1 MGPVRL
7 AILLVATGCTAS
19 GAAIEPP
26 ADALFY
32 PTGAAVSP
40 DDAVLFVTNGNSELR
55 YNGGTISVFDLALV
69 DRTVAAWTGTDHTIP
84 DGCNRDPDFIETLVC
99 DEAPFMVANAAV
111 RIGNFATQIAM
122 QDRGQGR
129 ARLIVP
135 TRGDPSVEWADWDGA
150 KLSCGSGDF
159 AMCDDTH
166 RLTYVHGDPN
176 VGVLSTEP
184 FDAWADSAGQ
194 FAIVTHLAAN
204 AVTLIDS
211 PTDGDATIA
220 DVGTGFFMPDTTTG
234 SVGTSGV
241 GGIGGIAYVGS
252 PFEDR
257 VQTFSVGRPGDAPPY
272 LIPEAYFFL
281 DGLGGNAGN
290 SSNNR
295 ALVASHDGSRM
306 YELNRNPPSVMALDG
321 MMPTAGVDVCREAEH
336 LATIPTADG
345 ERLFVTCFQDGQ
357 LDIIDPRGA
366 SMLVD
371 SIIVGRG
378 AYAAAAAE
386 TRGKVYVTNFLEDTI
401 SVVDVASG
409 SPTMNRVV
417 MKLGQPKPPSAEPM

>member
-1 MGPVRL
+1 M
-7 AILLVATGCTAS
+7 LLVAAGCTAS
-19 GAAIEPP
+19 GVDVEPP
-26 ADALFY
+26 ADVLFY

-69 DRTVAAWTGTDHTIP
+69 DQAVAAWTGADHTIP
-84 DGCNRDPDFIETLVC
+84 SGCNRDPDFSETLVC
-99 DEAPFMVANAAV
+99 DEAPFMIANAAV

-135 TRGDPSVEWADWDGA
+135 TRGDPSVEWIDWDGA
-150 KLSCGSGDF
+150 KLSCAAGDF
-159 AMCDDTH
+159 SMCDDAH
-166 RLTYVHGDPN
+166 RLTYVHGDAN
-176 VGVLSTEP
+176 VGLLPTEP

-194 FAIVTHLAAN
+194 YAIVTHLAAD

-211 PTDGDATIA
+211 PNDGDATIA
-220 DVGTGFFMPDTTTG
+220 DVGTGFFMPDPLTG
-234 SVGTSGV
+234 SIGTSGV
-241 GGIGGIAYVGS
+241 GGLGDIAYVGS

-257 VQTFSVGRPGDAPPY
+257 VQTFAVGRPGDAPPY

-281 DGLGGNAGN
+281 DGVGANAGN

-295 ALVASHDGSRM
+295 ALVASHDGSRL
-306 YELNRNPPSVMALDG
+306 YELNRTPPSVMTLEN
-321 MMPTAGVDVCREAEH
+321 MVPTAGVDVCREAEH
-336 LATIPTADG
+336 MATIQTADG

-371 SIIVGRG
+371 SIPVGRG
-378 AYAAAAAE
+378 PYAAAAAAS
-386 TRGKVYVTNFLEDTI
+386 RGKVYVTNFLEDTI
-401 SVVDVASG
+401 AVVDVASG

-417 MKLGQPKPPSAEPM
+417 MKIGQPKPPEAEPM